1 MKIFLD
7 TNIFVY
13 ALDRLSP
20 MHKAAA
26 DLLRRVDAQEL
37 EGHCSY
43 QVLAEFYTVI
53 TKKVAHPL
61 SPRQAVRE
69 VLRLMEAETLAKLP
83 VDEVALRLTLD
94 LVSKHRISGI
104 MFFDAQIVGTML
116 SRSID
121 HLYTANAGDFS
132 RFTEIQVI
140 NPFKVIAARP

>member
-20 MHKAAA
+20 MQRTAI
-26 DLLRRVDAQEL
+26 DLLRRVESREL

-53 TKKVAHPL
+53 TKKVSHPL
-61 SPRQAVRE
+61 PPRQASQE
-69 VLRLMEAETLAKLP
+69 VGRLLEAEALIKLP
-83 VDEVALRLTLD
+83 VDEVALQLTLS
-94 LVSKHRISGI
+94 LANKYRISGI

-116 SRSID
+116 SHQVDR
-121 HLYTANAGDFS
+121 LYTANEGDFS
-132 RFTEIQVI
+132 RFTEIRVV
-140 NPFKVIAARP
+140 NPFKK